1 MRPSAL
7 SALVLGSLLPAAL
20 AGQTVTHDSSFAPDQ
35 ILRVSVG
42 NVPSACESRTDIV
55 VNGTSPG
62 PALHIPPGRSTW
74 VRVYNDM
81 TDQNLTMHWHGL
93 TQRLAP
99 FADGTPQAA
108 QWPIP
113 PGHFFDYEIA
123 AENDDAGTYFYH
135 SHVMMQALS
144 CTGPLIV
151 DDCGVSPYEYDDERI
166 FHFQDFFTKSED
178 DMVHGLM
185 GVPFSWTGETHG
197 IALNGKGVA
206 VGKTAVPGPSGGGR
220 GFFGGRTG
228 VTPGSPLKG
237 IGGHVRA
244 RDDTD
249 SGSDSYSENSGDSG
263 DSSNREQVSASTAC
277 TLPVIDVDPG
287 KTYRFRMIGATG
299 LSFLSIG
306 FEDHPDLT
314 IVQVDGSEY
323 NAPVTTGH
331 IQLGAGQRFDVLFKT
346 KTAEELAAAGNKS
359 TFFIQFETIRRPEAY
374 RGFGVLRYSQNVQ
387 VPAAPADAVV
397 NLPTN
402 VTDWL
407 EYTFQPLYPET
418 NKAPTTEEVTRRIV
432 IDCVQ
437 KFDDKTGQVVW
448 ELNGLPWTEFT
459 YHSPI
464 LVDIYQ
470 RGAEAV
476 PDYDFAVNN
485 RGWDPKTQA
494 FAAKVGEVLEIV
506 LQNTGSLVSNGGV
519 ETHPFHA
526 HSKHYYD
533 IGSGPGKYDAD
544 ANNKRL
550 AETGYKPVKRDT
562 TMMFAYP
569 GQVGLGEPAGWR
581 AWRTKV
587 TDAGVW
593 MIHCHILAHMMMGM
607 QSVWVMGNADEIR
620 KIPLT
625 ASQGYFTYGGSVY
638 GNVTHSPTV
647 YEYFDG
653 TDKCGASAK
662 SERRRITF

>member
-1 MRPSAL
+1 MRPSAV
-7 SALVLGSLLPAAL
+7 SFSILGALLPAAL
-20 AGQTVTHDSSFAPDQ
+20 AGQIVTHDSSFAPDL
-35 ILRVSVG
+35 ILRVTVG
-42 NVPSACESRTDIV
+42 EVPSACESRTNII

-62 PALHIPPGRSTW
+62 PALHIPPGKSTW
-74 VRVYNDM
+74 IRVYNDM
-81 TDQNLTMHWHGL
+81 DDQNLTMHWHGL

-99 FADGTPQAA
+99 FADGTPQAS

-123 AENDDAGTYFYH
+123 VMNDDAGTYYYH
-135 SHVMMQALS
+135 SHVMMQSLS

-166 FHFQDFFTKSED
+166 FLFQDFFSKSDEE
-178 DMVHGLM
+178 MENGIM
-185 GVPFSWTGETHG
+185 GVPFTWTGETHG

-206 VGKTAVPGPSGGGR
+206 TGHTAVPGPPGGGR

-228 VTPGSPLKG
+228 VTSDNPLKG
-237 IGGHVRA
+237 IGGHVRSC
-244 RDDTD
+244 DEQDP
-249 SGSDSYSENSGDSG
+249 
-263 DSSNREQVSASTAC
+263 SNREQVFASTDC

-287 KTYRFRMIGATG
+287 KTYRFRLIGATG
-299 LSFLSIG
+299 LSFLSFG
-306 FEDHPDLT
+306 FEDHPDLK

-323 NAPVTTGH
+323 NVPVTTGH
-331 IQLGAGQRFDVLFKT
+331 IQLGAGQRFDLLFKT
-346 KTAEELAAAGNKS
+346 KTTDELAATGNKS
-359 TFFIQFETIRRPEAY
+359 TFFIQFETRGRGEIY
-374 RGFGVLRYSQNVQ
+374 RGFGVLRYSQHVE
-387 VPAAPADAVV
+387 VPAAPANSVV
-397 NLPTN
+397 DLPAN

-418 NKAPTTEEVTRRIV
+418 NKAPTTEEVTRRIIINSV
-432 IDCVQ
+432 QRIDE
-437 KFDDKTGQVVW
+437 KSGQIVW
-448 ELNGLPWTEFT
+448 EFNGLPWTEFT

-470 RGAEAV
+470 KGAEAV
-476 PDYDFAVNN
+476 PDYDAAVNN
-485 RGWDPKTQA
+485 GGWDPKTKA

-506 LQNTGSLVSNGGV
+506 FQNTGSEVNGGV

-544 ANNKRL
+544 ANNERL
-550 AETGYKPVKRDT
+550 AKSGYRPVKRDT
-562 TMMFAYP
+562 TMLFAYDSTAAP
-569 GQVGLGEPAGWR
+569 GEPAGWR
-581 AWRTKV
+581 AWRTRV

-607 QSVWVMGNADEIR
+607 QSVWVMGDADQIQ

-625 ASQGYFTYGGSVY
+625 ASVGYFSYGGNVY

-647 YEYFDG
+647 YQYFDG
-653 TDKCGASAK
+653 SDKCGADAR
-662 SERRRITF
+662 SESHKRRVVV

>member
-1 MRPSAL
+1 MRIITL
-7 SALVLGSLLPAAL
+7 SSLIFGSLLPAAL
-20 AGQTVTHDSSFAPDQ
+20 AGQLVAHDSSFAPDI
-35 ILRVSVG
+35 ILRVTLG

-62 PALHIPPGRSTW
+62 PAIHIPPGKSNW
-74 VRVYNDM
+74 IRVYNDM

-99 FADGTPQAA
+99 FADGTPLAS

-113 PGHFFDYEIA
+113 PGYFFDYEIA
-123 AENDDAGTYFYH
+123 AEQDDAGTYYYH

-144 CTGPLIV
+144 ATGPIIV

-166 FHFQDFFTKSED
+166 FHFQDYFSKSEQ
-178 DMVHGLM
+178 DMEKGIM
-185 GVPFSWTGETHG
+185 GVPFKWTGETHG

-206 VGKTAVPGPSGGGR
+206 VGKTAVPGPPGGGR

-228 VTPGSPLKG
+228 VTESDPFRGF
-237 IGGHVRA
+237 GGHVGA
-244 RDDTD
+244 HDGT
-249 SGSDSYSENSGDSG
+249 GSG
-263 DSSNREQVSASTAC
+263 DSSDRVRVATSTEC

-306 FEDHPDLT
+306 FEGHPNLT
-314 IVQVDGSEY
+314 IVQIDGSEY
-323 NAPVTTGH
+323 NVPVTTDH
-331 IQLGAGQRFDVLFKT
+331 IQLASGQRFDILFKT
-346 KTAEELAAAGNKS
+346 KTTEELVATFGNRS
-359 TFFIQFETIRRPEAY
+359 TFFIQFETLGRPQAY
-374 RGFGVLRYSQNVQ
+374 RGYAVLRYNQNVQ
-387 VPAAPADAVV
+387 VPAAPAAPPV
-397 NLPTN
+397 NLPAN
-402 VTDWL
+402 YTDWL
-407 EYTFQPLYPET
+407 EYTFEPLFPEK
-418 NKAPTTEEVTRRIV
+418 NVAPTTEEVTRRII

-437 KFDDKTGQVVW
+437 KYDDKTGQVVW
-448 ELNGLPWTEFT
+448 EFNGLPWTEFT
-459 YHSPI
+459 YDSPV

-470 RGAEAV
+470 RGEEAV
-476 PDYDFAVNN
+476 PNYEACINN

-494 FAAKVGEVLEIV
+494 FGCKVGEVLEIV
-506 LQNTGSLVSNGGV
+506 LQNTGSLVTNGMA
-519 ETHPFHA
+519 ESHPFHA

-533 IGSGPGKYDAD
+533 IGSGPGKYDAE

-550 AETGYKPVKRDT
+550 AETGHRPVLRDT
-562 TMMFAYP
+562 TMLFAYSN
-569 GQVGLGEPAGWR
+569 QVGPGEPAGWR
-581 AWRTKV
+581 AWRTRV

-607 QSVWVMGNADEIR
+607 QSVWVMGNAEEIQ

-647 YEYFDG
+647 YHYFDG
-653 TDKCGASAK
+653 TEKCGAPDKAK
-662 SERRRITF
+662 GVPS